1 MIFTHIAI
9 LALVQGVTEFLPISS
24 SGHLVLTHFA
34 MNDGSVMVVAQQKT
48 MDVAVHVGTLI
59 AVIAYFWRDVFTLAR
74 GGVDILCARKT
85 NESRLTFNIVI
96 ASIPVIIAGLILFQF
111 DFSFFDSLYVVAW
124 STLIFG
130 IVLYVADKSVE
141 LAEPVERFSIR
152 ESMIYGLFQ
161 CLALIPGVSRSGI
174 TMTAGRFMGHSR
186 VEAARFSLLLGMVA
200 ISGAGTLTGM
210 SILSDVGDIDNG
222 FITVLAIGAGLSCVS
237 AYGAI
242 WLMMRWVSKS
252 TFTPFVIYRVVL
264 GVILLGL
271 LYGGVIPQNI

>member
-9 LALVQGVTEFLPISS
+9 LALVQGITEFLPISS
-24 SGHLVLTHFA
+24 SGHLVLTHFG
-34 MNDGSVMVVAQQKT
+34 MNDGSVMDVAQQKT
-48 MDVAVHVGTLI
+48 IDVAVHVGTLI
-59 AVIAYFWRDVFTLAR
+59 AVMAYFWRDVFTLAR
-74 GGVDILCARKT
+74 GGVYILRARKT
-85 NESRLTFNIVI
+85 NESRLTFNIII

-152 ESMIYGLFQ
+152 ESLIYGLFQ

-210 SILSDVGDIDNG
+210 SMVSNVGDIDNG

-264 GVILLGL
+264 GVVLLGL